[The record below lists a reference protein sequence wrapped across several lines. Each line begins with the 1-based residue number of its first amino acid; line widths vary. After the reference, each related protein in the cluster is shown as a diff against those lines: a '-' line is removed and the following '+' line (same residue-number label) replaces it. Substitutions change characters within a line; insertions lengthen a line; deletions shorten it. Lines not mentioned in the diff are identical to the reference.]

1 MYTKAVIPY
10 KPSSSANLLVYMNQK
25 VIYVHSRSS
34 TMHTKDSTNYTEKKK
49 HSQVVSQTPSWLG
62 RHHLS

>member
-10 KPSSSANLLVYMNQK
+10 KPRSSTNLLIYMNQK

-34 TMHTKDSTNYTEKKK
+34 TMHTKAVLTTQK
-49 HSQVVSQTPSWLG
+49 G
-62 RHHLS
+62 RNTHR